1 MRLSG
6 PEIADILN
14 KLVLNENVDEFI
26 GYEKE
31 YNWTY
36 KYGL

>member
-6 PEIADILN
+6 PEIVDMLN

-26 GYEKE
+26 GYK
-31 YNWTY
+31 
-36 KYGL
+36 K

>member
-1 MRLSG
+1 MHLSG
-6 PEIADILN
+6 PEIADMLN

-31 YNWTY
+31 HNWTY

>member
-6 PEIADILN
+6 PEIVDMLN

-26 GYEKE
+26 GYKKE
-31 YNWTY
+31 YN
-36 KYGL
+36 